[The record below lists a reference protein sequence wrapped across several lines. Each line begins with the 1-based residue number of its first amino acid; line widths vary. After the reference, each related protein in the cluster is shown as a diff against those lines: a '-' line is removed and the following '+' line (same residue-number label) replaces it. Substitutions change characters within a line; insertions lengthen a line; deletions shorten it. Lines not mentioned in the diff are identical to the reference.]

1 MEGDAQKN
9 IRIGITGHR
18 NLTGEQL
25 WCIEPAIKRAIEN
38 IKHYAQNIDRSNLP
52 IVFTSAIATGA
63 DTLFANIALK
73 YFEGGLDIY
82 LPFEKEEYVKDF
94 NTQQDKEEFE
104 RLMREPRVKNIVI
117 LNKLSAGNR
126 DDLYL
131 QGGKKVVDDSQYII
145 AVWNEKKA
153 KGVGGTGDIVAYAI
167 SKGKNVL
174 VINPDDKK
182 LIIKANYLPH
192 LAVNLKDQPRPAV
205 YSNNIVNDYFVLFDK
220 VAIDNQAAYKRIWQ
234 RCFRIGWLAA
244 LILAIKVSF
253 NISEDAQ
260 FILTLFEIV
269 CLTIVVILILRE
281 RWGSFHK
288 NYLQYRF
295 IAERLRAN
303 NLVYQCGYYP
313 IKTVT
318 KVIHKAMQEIE
329 SKYPVDLIN
338 KVILLTSYTSDSQYQ
353 KKAHIRSFAISQANY
368 HKNRKNRLKKENK
381 KNHFIKMACIIGFAA
396 IILLHFLTEFSWK
409 GMLHLNI
416 KGLLNPLLQKP
427 GFWIEFS
434 FMLYLFIPTTLARF
448 EAVKYLNDWERLIT
462 QSTYMNEFFTEIS
475 KKVEKVQD
483 EKELYNLMVDV
494 NDNIYLENLDWEMFM
509 VNKNEE
515 IT

>member
-1 MEGDAQKN
+1 MEGGTKKN

-25 WCIEPAIKRAIEN
+25 LRIEPAIKRVIEN
-38 IKHYAQNIDRSNLP
+38 IKHYAQNIDHNNLP
-52 IVFTSAIATGA
+52 VLFTSAIATGA
-63 DTLFANIALK
+63 DTLFANVALK
-73 YFEGGLDIY
+73 YFEGSLDIY
-82 LPFEKEEYVKDF
+82 LPFEKEEYLKDF

-104 RLMREPRVKNIVI
+104 RIMREPKVKNVVI
-117 LNKLSAGNR
+117 INKLSAGNR

-131 QGGKKVVDDSQYII
+131 QAGKKVVDDSQYII
-145 AVWNEKKA
+145 AVWDEKKA
-153 KGVGGTGDIVAYAI
+153 RGVGGTGDIVAYAVAQ
-167 SKGKNVL
+167 SKNVL
-174 VINPDDKK
+174 VINPDHEK

-192 LAVNLKDQPRPAV
+192 LVEHVKDQPRPTA
-205 YSNNIVNDYFVLFDK
+205 YSNNIVDDYFVLFDK

-260 FILTLFEIV
+260 FILTLFEIA

-281 RWGSFHK
+281 KWGSFHK

-303 NLVYQCGYYP
+303 NLVYLCGYYP

-329 SKYPVDLIN
+329 SRYPVDLIN
-338 KVILLTSYTSDSQYQ
+338 KIIILTSYTSDSPDQ
-353 KKAHIRSFAISQANY
+353 KKAYMRSFAIGQANY

-381 KNHFIKMACIIGFAA
+381 KNHLIKMACIICFAA
-396 IILLHFLTEFSWK
+396 IILFHFITEFSWK
-409 GMLHLNI
+409 GMVHLNLRD
-416 KGLLNPLLQKP
+416 LLNPLSQKP
-427 GFWIEFS
+427 GFWSEFS
-434 FMLYLFIPTTLARF
+434 FMLIFLFQLPWPVSR
-448 EAVKYLNDWERLIT
+448 
-462 QSTYMNEFFTEIS
+462 Q
-475 KKVEKVQD
+475 
-483 EKELYNLMVDV
+483 
-494 NDNIYLENLDWEMFM
+494 
-509 VNKNEE
+509 
-515 IT
+515 